1 MKKLHEFISPLGE
14 FKRSYAVEEANAKEA
29 ARLAKLNYRNAKRE
43 YQYISSG
50 VSDNPKIAALQEKL
64 HNESYVRRGAG
75 IGAGIGAG
83 GGVAAMAHRGVPGM
97 ILGGGMGAI
106 LGAFGGTE
114 VGGRI
119 RKNKDKNLSAN
130 LKPALRELAARS
142 EQLKEFAMVRDASGR
157 YVEVEEDGG
166 MGAGA
171 AIKAGAG
178 AAALGGAG
186 YGAYKGHQAIMGK
199 YGTRG
204 LIENIDPRLPAA
216 YAKTSA
222 AGTAAASPMQAYR
235 SAASDL
241 GNTISSRAS
250 QGLAAGKT
258 AYNAA
263 GRRVGAALP
272 VEGSGFGAKLLRGI
286 RKGFGT
292 ALKLR

>member
-14 FKRSYAVEEANAKEA
+14 FNKAYVEEENKARAA

-43 YQYISSG
+43 YKYIKQG
-50 VSDNPKIAALQEKL
+50 VSDNPSIADLQQKL
-64 HNESYVRRGAG
+64 HDESYVRRGIG
-75 IGAGIGAG
+75 TGAGLGLLGGAASMTHG
-83 GGVAAMAHRGVPGM
+83 GIPGV
-97 ILGGGMGAI
+97 ILGGGIGAVT
-106 LGAFGGTE
+106 GAYAGMQ

-142 EQLKEFAMVRDASGR
+142 EEITEFAMVRDASGR

-166 MGAGA
+166 LGVGGA
-171 AIKAGAG
+171 IRTGAG

-186 YGAYKGHQAIMGK
+186 YGAYRADKAIMGK
-199 YGTRG
+199 YGTQG
-204 LIENIDPRLPAA
+204 LIESMESSKLPAA

-222 AGTAAASPMQAYR
+222 AGTAAATRGQAYR
-235 SAASDL
+235 AALKDV
-241 GNTISSRAS
+241 GNNATSRFN

-263 GRRVGAALP
+263 GRAATSALP

-286 RKGFGT
+286 RKG
-292 ALKLR
+292 LKVATRI